1 MLQPPQ
7 RVGQALLRRLYQRE
21 DVETPFHRRRTGA
34 CLTLSGWASGDF
46 YIVFLG
52 QRILTIWWPGDGEG
66 HRIGTISIV
75 VVLGVLLGAVA
86 AVSEIPQP
94 AIDRAR

>member
-1 MLQPPQ
+1 ME
-7 RVGQALLRRLYQRE
+7 GS
-21 DVETPFHRRRTGA
+21 FHRRRTGA
-34 CLTLSGWASGDF
+34 CLTLSGFASGDF

-52 QRILTIWWPGDGEG
+52 QHILTTWPGDGEG
-66 HRIGTISIV
+66 HRIGTIFIV
-75 VVLGVLLGAVA
+75 VVRGVLLGAVA